1 MRLPKSAHTS
11 QPWRIHEFTRDFRL
25 EDVWALP
32 TPGGPDDFPR
42 LVQVITAFDPMRRG
56 PWPMRLLFAIRF
68 ELGKVFGID
77 DQDAGSRVPAP
88 TLADRLPDDLRASS
102 GGPGPTTDTL
112 PFTSLYQLDDEWA
125 LEAVNRTVHG
135 ILHVGWVP
143 DEAGRYRG
151 QMAIL
156 VKRNGKLGAAYMAA
170 IKPFRHLIIYPLMMR
185 EFGRAWRA
193 SAERRKTR

>member
-1 MRLPKSAHTS
+1 MGSTDTRWSGRLS
-11 QPWRIHEFTRDFRL
+11 
-25 EDVWALP
+25 
-32 TPGGPDDFPR
+32 R

-88 TLADRLPDDLRASS
+88 TLADRLPDDLRASPA
-102 GGPGPTTDTL
+102 GPGSDTL

-143 DEAGRYRG
+143 DEVGGFRG

-170 IKPFRHLIIYPLMMR
+170 IKPFRHVIVYPLMLR

-193 SAERRKTR
+193 STERRHN